1 MNRLKTTMTQK
12 TFLDSLISLQPV
24 MQLVAERL
32 LNSAADAE
40 DTVQSVVIELWERR
54 DKLKHLQ
61 SLEAYAM
68 QAVKYRC
75 ISLLRRHKE
84 IPIDDLTPFFN
95 LSDEEAID
103 ESARIEAQS
112 AQLDRMM
119 EQLPERQRKAV
130 RMKYIDCLNHEEMQH
145 RLGMS
150 SENVYTT
157 LSRAM
162 SALKAMVKK

>member
-1 MNRLKTTMTQK
+1 MKRHKSTMTQK
-12 TFLDSLISLQPV
+12 TFLDTLISLQPV

-40 DTVQSVVIELWERR
+40 DTVQEVVIELWERR
-54 DKLKHLQ
+54 DKLKHVQ

-68 QAVKYRC
+68 QTVKRRC
-75 ISLLRRHKE
+75 LSMLRRHKE
-84 IPIDDLTPFFN
+84 IPIDDLTPFSN
-95 LSDEEAID
+95 LSDDEARA

-112 AQLDRMM
+112 AKLDRMM

-130 RMKYIDCLNHEEMQH
+130 RMKYIDCLSHEEMQH

-157 LSRAM
+157 LSRAV
-162 SALKAMVKK
+162 STLKAMVKK